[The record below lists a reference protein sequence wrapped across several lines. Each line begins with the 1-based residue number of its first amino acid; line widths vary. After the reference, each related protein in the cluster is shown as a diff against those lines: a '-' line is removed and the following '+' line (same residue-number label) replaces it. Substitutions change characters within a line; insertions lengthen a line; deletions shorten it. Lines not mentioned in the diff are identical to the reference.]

1 MKIYGNRNTL
11 WIEITDKETGENIKI
26 ECKGEMLDGGFWIYK
41 SEEIKKTNHYRLL
54 SSCLSLSKSC
64 ELLCTSL
71 LVFKSDV
78 DIN

>member
-41 SEEIKKTNHYRLL
+41 SEEIKQLL
-54 SSCLSLSKSC
+54 PEEKVLTDSEKEEFLNCIIEKNDN
-64 ELLCTSL
+64 EK
-71 LVFKSDV
+71 FKIV
-78 DIN
+78 L

>member
-41 SEEIKKTNHYRLL
+41 SEEIKQLL
-54 SSCLSLSKSC
+54 PEEKVLTDSEKEEFLNFIIENNDNEK
-64 ELLCTSL
+64 
-71 LVFKSDV
+71 FKIV
-78 DIN
+78 L

>member
-41 SEEIKKTNHYRLL
+41 SEEIKQLL
-54 SSCLSLSKSC
+54 PEEKVLTDSEKEEVLNFIIENNDNEK
-64 ELLCTSL
+64 
-71 LVFKSDV
+71 FKIV
-78 DIN
+78 L

>member
-41 SEEIKKTNHYRLL
+41 SEEIKQLL
-54 SSCLSLSKSC
+54 PEEKVLTDSEKEEVLNFIIENNDNEK
-64 ELLCTSL
+64 
-71 LVFKSDV
+71 F
-78 DIN
+78 